1 MIGSKYARLFT
12 RDNLLVLLAA
22 GGIGELVLEF
32 FSWWAVPAALG
43 KPMRPDI
50 LVADIARSLLNIDI
64 SVVLAATIHLV
75 LGVLIF
81 PLLFVVAR
89 AVVGF
94 KATLIPAAI
103 YGVVLWAVA
112 QMILAPLAGR
122 PFMLGLIPYTWASLV
137 GHVLYT
143 VVFAYAIVNLSE
155 GAVGRSDRHLTHSLA
170 RQVD

>member
-1 MIGSKYARLFT
+1 MNMIGSKYARLL
-12 RDNLLVLLAA
+12 RWDDLLVILAA

-32 FSWWAVPAALG
+32 FAWWVVPATLG

-64 SVVLAATIHLV
+64 SVVLAATIHLL

-89 AVVGF
+89 AVIGF
-94 KATLIPAAI
+94 KTTLIPAAI
-103 YGVVLWAVA
+103 YGVILWAIA

-137 GHVLYT
+137 GHVLYA
-143 VVFAYAIVNLSE
+143 VVIAYAIARLSVGTADKNLL
-155 GAVGRSDRHLTHSLA
+155 R
-170 RQVD
+170 